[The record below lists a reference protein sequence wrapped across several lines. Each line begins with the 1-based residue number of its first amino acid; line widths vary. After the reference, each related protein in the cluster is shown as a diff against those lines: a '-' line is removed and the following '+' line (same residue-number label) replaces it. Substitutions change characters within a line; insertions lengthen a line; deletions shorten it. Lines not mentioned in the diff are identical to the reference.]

1 MCYDPVLRLN
11 CMNNVI
17 VIHSRL
23 NKVGFMN
30 EEQKW
35 MTLFYMERHLAQK
48 LVCRFSMK
56 INQDTKKE
64 RNSKITKKSTI
75 YKNLLQWSI

>member
-1 MCYDPVLRLN
+1 
-11 CMNNVI
+11 MNNVI

-23 NKVGFMN
+23 NKIVFMN

-35 MTLFYMERHLAQK
+35 MTLFYMEKHLAQK

-64 RNSKITKKSTI
+64 KNSKTTKKNQLFTRI
-75 YKNLLQWSI
+75 YYNEVYKLLRD